1 MRASI
6 VTRPALDRFRPG
18 SIDCE
23 SSNVNFK
30 GQLPTLP
37 RSTATGTPGAST
49 DLVTMN
55 SVSPAAALA
64 FKAGASMISPLTAVP
79 EAAGAAAVGAA
90 VAIGAADA
98 MGAADAIGAGAI
110 GADASESVG
119 TGGNLCARACAASAG
134 RPKNSNDFA
143 SNSQSPSDPPLLA
156 SRDSRLAMALFIEP
170 AAEFDAAPP
179 DTPASPDA
187 PVALANTLAASPNAL
202 AEFAAG
208 AAEGADCAVSGGLSS
223 QRCTPNVA
231 ATPRIAANE
240 ACHGRAGSAAK
251 RGNLRSRGSTRMS
264 AASVVREPAKNQNNG
279 INNSV
284 TRCTPYCRDVPLQR
298 AFALRAGL

>member
-6 VTRPALDRFRPG
+6 VTRPAVDRFRPG

-49 DLVTMN
+49 DLATMK

-64 FKAGASMISPLTAVP
+64 FKAGANMISPLPAGP
-79 EAAGAAAVGAA
+79 AA
-90 VAIGAADA
+90 AIGAGDA

-134 RPKNSNDFA
+134 RPKNSNDLA
-143 SNSQSPSDPPLLA
+143 SNSQSPSVPPLLA
-156 SRDSRLAMALFIEP
+156 SRDSRLAMALFMEP
-170 AAEFDAAPP
+170 AAGFGAAPP

-187 PVALANTLAASPNAL
+187 PDAFANTLAASPNAP
-202 AEFAAG
+202 
-208 AAEGADCAVSGGLSS
+208 AEGADCAVTCGLSS
-223 QRCTPNVA
+223 Q
-231 ATPRIAANE
+231 
-240 ACHGRAGSAAK
+240 
-251 RGNLRSRGSTRMS
+251 
-264 AASVVREPAKNQNNG
+264 
-279 INNSV
+279 
-284 TRCTPYCRDVPLQR
+284 
-298 AFALRAGL
+298 

>member
-49 DLVTMN
+49 DLATMN

-64 FKAGASMISPLTAVP
+64 FKAGANMISPLTAVP
-79 EAAGAAAVGAA
+79 EAAGAAAVIGAVDA
-90 VAIGAADA
+90 MGAADPI
-98 MGAADAIGAGAI
+98 GAADAIGAGAA
-110 GADASESVG
+110 GPDASESVG

-143 SNSQSPSDPPLLA
+143 NNSQSPSVPPLLA

-170 AAEFDAAPP
+170 AAEFGAAPP
-179 DTPASPDA
+179 AAPAS

-202 AEFAAG
+202 AEVALGAPAG
-208 AAEGADCAVSGGLSS
+208 VADRAVIGGL
-223 QRCTPNVA
+223 
-231 ATPRIAANE
+231 
-240 ACHGRAGSAAK
+240 
-251 RGNLRSRGSTRMS
+251 
-264 AASVVREPAKNQNNG
+264 
-279 INNSV
+279 
-284 TRCTPYCRDVPLQR
+284 
-298 AFALRAGL
+298 

>member
-6 VTRPALDRFRPG
+6 VTRPAVDRFRPG

-49 DLVTMN
+49 DLATMK

-64 FKAGASMISPLTAVP
+64 FKAGANMISPLTAVP
-79 EAAGAAAVGAA
+79 AA
-90 VAIGAADA
+90 AIGAGDA
-98 MGAADAIGAGAI
+98 MGAADAIGAGTI
-110 GADASESVG
+110 GNDASDSVG

-134 RPKNSNDFA
+134 RPKNSNDLA
-143 SNSQSPSDPPLLA
+143 SNSQSPSVPPLLA

-170 AAEFDAAPP
+170 AAGLGAAPP

-202 AEFAAG
+202 AEFALG
-208 AAEGADCAVSGGLSS
+208 AAGGADCAAICGLSS
-223 QRCTPNVA
+223 QWCPPNVA
-231 ATPRIAANE
+231 ATIRIAPNE
-240 ACHGRAGSAAK
+240 ACHGSAGSAAK
-251 RGNLRSRGSTRMS
+251 RGKRRNRGSIRMS

-279 INNSV
+279 IKNSV
-284 TRCTPYCRDVPLQR
+284 NSLYALLLGRPLAAR
-298 AFALRAGL
+298 FCS